1 MADTFFPFV
10 GVPSDYASDIHT
22 DLPLLREY
30 AYDFKTNDFIIDPST
45 NDIKVVTGLKALEV
59 WIYKAILTDRFE
71 YPIYSWDYGTEL
83 TDLIGQKFSKGLTES
98 EAFRF
103 IKEALMINPYIN
115 DVNNLGIVFDGD
127 TVTIKISVTSVYGEV
142 KIDVQR

>member
-1 MADTFFPFV
+1 M
-10 GVPSDYASDIHT
+10 
-22 DLPLLREY
+22 
-30 AYDFKTNDFIIDPST
+30 
-45 NDIKVVTGLKALEV
+45 EV

>member
-10 GVPSDYASDIHT
+10 GVPSDYTSDIHT

-59 WIYKAILTDRFE
+59 WVYKAILTDRFE

-127 TVTIKISVTSVYGEV
+127 TVTIKISVKSVYGEV

>member
-10 GVPSDYASDIHT
+10 GVPSDYTSDIHT

-45 NDIKVVTGLKALEV
+45 NDIKVVTGMKALEV

>member
-1 MADTFFPFV
+1 MSNKFFPFV
-10 GVPSDYASDIHT
+10 GLPSDYASDIHT

>member
-1 MADTFFPFV
+1 MEETFFPFV
-10 GVPSDYASDIHT
+10 GVPSDYISEIQT
-22 DLPLLREY
+22 ELPLLREY
-30 AYDFKTNDFIIDPST
+30 AYNFETNDFIIDPST

>member
-10 GVPSDYASDIHT
+10 GVPSDYTSDIHT

>member
-10 GVPSDYASDIHT
+10 GLPSDYISDIHT
-22 DLPLLREY
+22 ELPLLREY

-127 TVTIKISVTSVYGEV
+127 TVTIKILVTSVYGEV

>member
-10 GVPSDYASDIHT
+10 GVPSDYASDIRT

-30 AYDFKTNDFIIDPST
+30 AYDFKTNDFIIDSNT

>member
-10 GVPSDYASDIHT
+10 GVPSDYTSNIHT

>member
-10 GVPSDYASDIHT
+10 GVPSDYTSDIHT

-115 DVNNLGIVFDGD
+115 DVNNLGIAFDGD
-127 TVTIKISVTSVYGEV
+127 TVTIQISVTSVYGEV

>member
-1 MADTFFPFV
+1 MEETFFPFI
-10 GVPSDYASDIHT
+10 GVPSDYVSEIQT
-22 DLPLLREY
+22 ELPLLYEY
-30 AYDFKTNDFIIDPST
+30 AYDFDTNDFIIDPST

>member
-10 GVPSDYASDIHT
+10 GLPGDYISDIRT
-22 DLPLLREY
+22 ELPLLHEY
-30 AYDFKTNDFIIDPST
+30 AYDFTTNDFIIDPST

-115 DVNNLGIVFDGD
+115 DVNNLGIAFDGD
-127 TVTIKISVTSVYGEV
+127 TVTIQISVTSVYGEV

>member
-1 MADTFFPFV
+1 MSNEFFPFV
-10 GVPSDYASDIHT
+10 GVPSDYTSDIHT

-103 IKEALMINPYIN
+103 IKE
-115 DVNNLGIVFDGD
+115 
-127 TVTIKISVTSVYGEV
+127 
-142 KIDVQR
+142 

>member
-10 GVPSDYASDIHT
+10 GVPSDYTSDIHT

-30 AYDFKTNDFIIDPST
+30 AYNFKTNDFIIDPST

-127 TVTIKISVTSVYGEV
+127 TVTIKISVKSVYGEV

>member
-10 GVPSDYASDIHT
+10 GLPGDYISDIHT

-30 AYDFKTNDFIIDPST
+30 AYDFKTNDFIIDPNT